1 MAITVP
7 TIDDFSDT
15 TVMRVVRK
23 VVNYLIQTLV
33 PGVNSEVTNA
43 TITGVTIAQGST
55 ADTIKITVAKP
66 SGNIV
71 SNEFDISQE
80 EVSIVQTASGITIA
94 GTSLQQANATNTG
107 LMTSTSFNNLTN
119 IIAYV
124 GSDDELIPS

>member
-7 TIDDFSDT
+7 TVDDFSDT

-43 TITGVTIAQGST
+43 TITGVTITQGST
-55 ADTIKITVAKP
+55 ADSIKITVAKP
-66 SGNIV
+66 SGNVV

-80 EVSIVQTASGITIA
+80 DVSIVQTASGITIA

-124 GSDDELIPS
+124 GTDDELIPS

>member
-7 TIDDFSDT
+7 TVDDFSDT

-66 SGNIV
+66 SGNVV

-80 EVSIVQTASGITIA
+80 DVSIVQNASGITIA

-124 GSDDELIPS
+124 GTDDELIPS

>member
-7 TIDDFSDT
+7 TVDDFSDT

-80 EVSIVQTASGITIA
+80 EVSIVQSATGITIA

-124 GSDDELIPS
+124 GTDDELIPS

>member
-55 ADTIKITVAKP
+55 ADSIKITVAKP
-66 SGNIV
+66 SGNVV

-124 GSDDELIPS
+124 GTDDELIPS

>member
-1 MAITVP
+1 MAINVP
-7 TIDDFSDT
+7 TVDDFSDT

-66 SGNIV
+66 SGNVV

-80 EVSIVQTASGITIA
+80 EVSIVQNASGITIA

-107 LMTSTSFNNLTN
+107 LMTSTSFNNLTD

-124 GSDDELIPS
+124 GTDDELIPS

>member
-7 TIDDFSDT
+7 TVDDFSDT

-66 SGNIV
+66 SGNVV

-124 GSDDELIPS
+124 GTDDELIPS

>member
-7 TIDDFSDT
+7 TVDDFSDT

-124 GSDDELIPS
+124 GTDDELIPS